1 MSQFEE
7 NKPSLSSNE
16 ELDENVG
23 YLVYNETMIDHF
35 MHPRNVGEIEN
46 PDAMAVVGDPTCGDF
61 IRVYLK
67 VEAGRISDFKFL
79 TQGCP
84 GAISTSSIATELAIG
99 KTPEE
104 ALKLTDNDVIEAAN
118 GIPARK
124 AHCSLLAIRAL
135 HQAILNYQSIFHK
148 PSQSAKEGRQEED
161 TGTHGT
167 K

>member
-1 MSQFEE
+1 MSQSEE
-7 NKPSLSSNE
+7 NKSSLSPNE
-16 ELDENVG
+16 ELDEGVG

-35 MHPRNVGEIEN
+35 MHPRNVGEIES

-61 IRVYLK
+61 IRVSLK
-67 VEAGRISDFKFL
+67 VEAGRISAFKFL

-99 KTPEE
+99 KTLED
-104 ALKLTDNDVIEAAN
+104 ALKLTDNDVIKAAD

-135 HQAILNYQSIFHK
+135 HQAIAQYREK
-148 PSQSAKEGRQEED
+148 WTKESEQREP
-161 TGTHGT
+161 
-167 K
+167 

>member
-1 MSQFEE
+1 MSQIEE
-7 NKPSLSSNE
+7 SKSSFSSNE

-61 IRVYLK
+61 IRVSLK
-67 VEAGRISDFKFL
+67 VEAGRISAFKFL

-135 HQAILNYQSIFHK
+135 HQAILNYQSLFHK
-148 PSQSAKEGRQEED
+148 PSRNPKEGRKEED

>member
-1 MSQFEE
+1 MSQVEE
-7 NKPSLSSNE
+7 NNSSLSSNE
-16 ELDENVG
+16 EVDESVG
-23 YLVYNETMIDHF
+23 YLVYNDTMIDHF

-61 IRVYLK
+61 IRVSLK
-67 VEAGRISDFKFL
+67 VEAGRISAFKFL

-99 KTPEE
+99 KTLED

-135 HQAILNYQSIFHK
+135 HQAIFNYQSLFF
-148 PSQSAKEGRQEED
+148 
-161 TGTHGT
+161 
-167 K
+167 

>member
-1 MSQFEE
+1 MSQIEE
-7 NKPSLSSNE
+7 TEQLS
-16 ELDENVG
+16 DEAG
-23 YLVYNETMIDHF
+23 YLVYNETLIDHF
-35 MHPRNVGEIEN
+35 MHPRNTGEIEN

-67 VEAGRISDFKFL
+67 VEDGKISAFKFL

-84 GAISTSSIATELAIG
+84 GAISTSSIATELALG
-99 KTPEE
+99 KTLEE
-104 ALKLTDNDVIEAAN
+104 ALKLTDNDVIHAAG

-124 AHCSLLAIRAL
+124 AHCSLLAIKGL
-135 HQAILNYQSIFHK
+135 HQAILNYQSPLYR
-148 PSQSAKEGRQEED
+148 PSQNVKEGRQEEN